1 MLKLLVSFPLVWLT
15 AAAARSQPPKV
26 LDEKYVSPGF
36 ALAVTFE
43 PARFHKAAKAAGLP
57 TDDWWEQARKQSGID
72 LTQVERVTGLQE
84 PLLSWS
90 VLGMG
95 AIALRYPD
103 GVDRRAKLAEI
114 LGDDAVKT
122 TAGDHSYYR
131 SKKYRFLDQA
141 ELEMAGYA
149 DRDVLLSVWPMLEYM
164 LGVPWDDKRFEKELD
179 RRLARNFAFGNLTP
193 PTGKPSPLGRTLNAA
208 DVNHDLVL
216 IFTPRPILDKLAKLK
231 DWKDPP
237 AEVSKDYLPVWL
249 ALKRTEA
256 VVATLDFGAEVFMR
270 VEFRAAGA
278 EGAKVV
284 LEGLTVLLAKAKAD
298 YPGVRQEL
306 LSDLSPEVRTPIL
319 AVVDELISDH
329 ALVLDGNAVALTIR
343 RPKNLVYQK

>member
-1 MLKLLVSFPLVWLT
+1 MPGTIGTSIAIVPLHNPV
-15 AAAARSQPPKV
+15 Q
-26 LDEKYVSPGF
+26 
-36 ALAVTFE
+36 
-43 PARFHKAAKAAGLP
+43 
-57 TDDWWEQARKQSGID
+57 
-72 LTQVERVTGLQE
+72 
-84 PLLSWS
+84 
-90 VLGMG
+90 
-95 AIALRYPD
+95 
-103 GVDRRAKLAEI
+103 LAE
-114 LGDDAVKT
+114 
-122 TAGDHSYYR
+122 SYAM
-131 SKKYRFLDQA
+131 LDQISDGR
-141 ELEMAGYA
+141 LEFGVGRGYLKHDYDA
-149 DRDVLLSVWPMLEYM
+149 